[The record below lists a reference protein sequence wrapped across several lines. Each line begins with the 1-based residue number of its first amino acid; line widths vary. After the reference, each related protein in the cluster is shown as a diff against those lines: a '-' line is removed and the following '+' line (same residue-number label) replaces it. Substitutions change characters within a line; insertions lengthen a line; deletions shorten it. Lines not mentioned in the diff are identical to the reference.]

1 VNDTWVTVVGNLATE
16 PVARTT
22 GGGVPVLN
30 LRVATTPRRRDGVTG
45 EWKDAETAFLTV
57 TCWRALAE
65 HVGRSLHKG
74 DPVVVHGRLLHKS
87 YETPQGERR
96 SSTEVEASA
105 LGPDLSRG
113 TAAFVRAGRARPAEA
128 PQATA
133 ATWGGPRWGDGE
145 PGPGDGRT
153 GEGWETPVEGGY
165 ALEEHAPPASEPLPV
180 GV

>member
-1 VNDTWVTVVGNLATE
+1 MNDTWVTVVGNLATE
-16 PVARTT
+16 PAARTT
-22 GGGVPVLN
+22 AGGVPVLT

-74 DPVVVHGRLLHKS
+74 DPVVVHGRLLHRS

-96 SSTEVEASA
+96 SSTEVEASV

-113 TAAFVRAGRARPAEA
+113 TAPFARAGRARPVEA
-128 PQATA
+128 PQEA
-133 ATWGGPRWGDGE
+133 APAWGAPRCGDGE
-145 PGPGDGRT
+145 PGSDGGGA
-153 GEGWETPVEGGY
+153 GEGWTVPEQGGHALQEGAPV
-165 ALEEHAPPASEPLPV
+165 APERLTA

>member
-1 VNDTWVTVVGNLATE
+1 MNDTWVTVVGNLATE
-16 PVARTT
+16 PAGRTT
-22 GGGVPVLN
+22 AGGVPVLT

-65 HVGRSLHKG
+65 HVARSLHKG

-113 TAAFVRAGRARPAEA
+113 TAAFARAGRARPVEA
-128 PQATA
+128 AQETA
-133 ATWGGPRWGDGE
+133 PAWGAPRWEDE
-145 PGPGDGRT
+145 ERGPGSGGA
-153 GEGWETPVEGGY
+153 GEGWTATAQGGHAVEEGAPV
-165 ALEEHAPPASEPLPV
+165 PPERLTA